1 MCESCGCGRAPSDGG
16 KPAPEG
22 AHEHWHV
29 HADGTAHFHPHEHA
43 EGGAHRLHRHVHRT
57 PPLRPRAAEQ
67 EVDAAESSTK
77 KDEAPAVAGPP
88 QD

>member
-1 MCESCGCGRAPSDGG
+1 MCESCGCGRAPDGD

-29 HADGTAHFHPHEHA
+29 HADGTAHSHPHDHA
-43 EGGAHRLHRHVHRT
+43 EGGAHRLHRHVHRA
-57 PPLRPRAAEQ
+57 PPVPGAAER
-67 EVDAAESSTK
+67 EADAAESSRP
-77 KDEAPAVAGPP
+77 KDDSADAGPP